1 MNLSNFLNDDVF
13 ASDEEKSI
21 LDYSL
26 INDNIINIISLNE
39 FNDVNTCY
47 PFTSIK
53 KLVNSIS
60 NNIKFEITK
69 NTTNIKTRKDKE
81 DNIRKKIKSG
91 FLKKLRNIINN
102 LLKNSGSKYTFEALP
117 LHFIEDISKK
127 SNFEVMNLTYE
138 EIFNYTYHYTY
149 QKIIN
154 DEKKELEKNI
164 ENKFDNKKELDKN
177 IEKKVDN
184 KKELDK
190 NKKNKVNNR
199 KELDKNIENNIDKKE
214 ELRQRKIKKN
224 KVALKKSD
232 KNKKTLDYLN
242 SNPIISERS
251 GWNKIKSM
259 KYIDLLRAYFNSE
272 EFDQSLDEVIKKENQ
287 NYINKYIFFAKT
299 YITYFQS
306 YNSNSTIEN
315 NSTSI
320 NFIPSNISHE
330 FNYSENILS
339 SLFLSN
345 NNVDSQDNW

>member
-1 MNLSNFLNDDVF
+1 MNLSNFLIEDVF
-13 ASDEEKSI
+13 ESDEEKSI

-26 INDNIINIISLNE
+26 INNNILNIISLNE

-47 PFTSIK
+47 PFTSK
-53 KLVNSIS
+53 KLANSTL

-69 NTTNIKTRKDKE
+69 NNNNAKKRKDKE

-91 FLKKLRNIINN
+91 FLKKLRNKINN

-117 LHFIEDISKK
+117 LHFVEDISKK
-127 SNFEVMNLTYE
+127 TNFEVMNLTYE

-154 DEKKELEKNI
+154 DEKKELEINI
-164 ENKFDNKKELDKN
+164 ENK
-177 IEKKVDN
+177 IDN

-190 NKKNKVNNR
+190 NKKNKVNNK
-199 KELDKNIENNIDKKE
+199 KELDKNIENNVDKKE

-272 EFDQSLDEVIKKENQ
+272 EFDQSLEEVIKKENQ

-339 SLFLSN
+339 SIFLSN
-345 NNVDSQDNW
+345 NNVQDNW

>member
-81 DNIRKKIKSG
+81 DDIRKKIKSG

-127 SNFEVMNLTYE
+127 TNFEVMNLTYE
-138 EIFNYTYHYTY
+138 EIFNYTYHYIY

-214 ELRQRKIKKN
+214 ELRQRKIRKN

-299 YITYFQS
+299 YIAYFQS

-320 NFIPSNISHE
+320 NFIQSNISHE
-330 FNYSENILS
+330 FNYSEKIS
-339 SLFLSN
+339 SSIFLSN
-345 NNVDSQDNW
+345 KNVDSQDNW

>member
-1 MNLSNFLNDDVF
+1 MNLSNFLIEDVF
-13 ASDEEKSI
+13 ESDEEKSI

-26 INDNIINIISLNE
+26 INNNILNIISLNE

-47 PFTSIK
+47 PFTIK
-53 KLVNSIS
+53 KLANSTL
-60 NNIKFEITK
+60 NNIKFEIIK
-69 NTTNIKTRKDKE
+69 NNNNVKKRKDKE
-81 DNIRKKIKSG
+81 DNIRKKIKSV

-102 LLKNSGSKYTFEALP
+102 LLKNSGSKYTFESLP

-127 SNFEVMNLTYE
+127 TNFEVMNLTYE

-154 DEKKELEKNI
+154 DEKKELEINI
-164 ENKFDNKKELDKN
+164 ENK
-177 IEKKVDN
+177 IDN

-190 NKKNKVNNR
+190 NKKNKVNNK
-199 KELDKNIENNIDKKE
+199 KELDKNIENNVDKKE
-214 ELRQRKIKKN
+214 ELRQHKIKKN

-272 EFDQSLDEVIKKENQ
+272 EFGQSLDEVIKKENQ

-339 SLFLSN
+339 SIFLSN

>member
-1 MNLSNFLNDDVF
+1 MNLSNFLIEDVF
-13 ASDEEKSI
+13 ESDEEKSI

-26 INDNIINIISLNE
+26 INNNILNIISLNE

-47 PFTSIK
+47 PFTSK
-53 KLVNSIS
+53 KLANSTL

-69 NTTNIKTRKDKE
+69 NNNNAKKRKDKE

-102 LLKNSGSKYTFEALP
+102 LLKNSGSKYTFESLP

-127 SNFEVMNLTYE
+127 TNFEVMNLTYE

-154 DEKKELEKNI
+154 DEKKELEINI
-164 ENKFDNKKELDKN
+164 ENK
-177 IEKKVDN
+177 IDN

-190 NKKNKVNNR
+190 NKKNKVNNK
-199 KELDKNIENNIDKKE
+199 KELDKNIENNVDKKE
-214 ELRQRKIKKN
+214 ELRQHKIKKN

-272 EFDQSLDEVIKKENQ
+272 EFEQSLDEVIKKENQ

-339 SLFLSN
+339 SIFLSN

>member
-1 MNLSNFLNDDVF
+1 MNLSNFLIEDVF
-13 ASDEEKSI
+13 ESDEEKSI

-26 INDNIINIISLNE
+26 INNNILNIISLNE

-47 PFTSIK
+47 PFTSK
-53 KLVNSIS
+53 KLANSTL

-69 NTTNIKTRKDKE
+69 NNNNAKKRKDKE

-127 SNFEVMNLTYE
+127 TNFEVMNLTYE
-138 EIFNYTYHYTY
+138 EIFNYTYHYIY

-154 DEKKELEKNI
+154 DEKKELEINI
-164 ENKFDNKKELDKN
+164 ENK
-177 IEKKVDN
+177 IDN

-190 NKKNKVNNR
+190 NKKNKVNNK
-199 KELDKNIENNIDKKE
+199 KELDKNIENNVDKKE
-214 ELRQRKIKKN
+214 ELRQHKIKKN

-339 SLFLSN
+339 SIFLSN
-345 NNVDSQDNW
+345 SLALVSDSKAAVNLSTLNA

>member
-1 MNLSNFLNDDVF
+1 MNLSNFLIEDVF
-13 ASDEEKSI
+13 ESDEEKSI

-26 INDNIINIISLNE
+26 INNNILNIISLNE

-47 PFTSIK
+47 PFTIK
-53 KLVNSIS
+53 KLANSTL
-60 NNIKFEITK
+60 NNIKFEIIK
-69 NTTNIKTRKDKE
+69 NNNNVKKRKDKE

-91 FLKKLRNIINN
+91 FLKKLRNIIN
-102 LLKNSGSKYTFEALP
+102 
-117 LHFIEDISKK
+117 ISKK
-127 SNFEVMNLTYE
+127 TNFEVMNLTYE

-177 IEKKVDN
+177 IE
-184 KKELDK
+184 
-190 NKKNKVNNR
+190 NNV
-199 KELDKNIENNIDKKE
+199 DKKE
-214 ELRQRKIKKN
+214 ELRQHKIKKN

-320 NFIPSNISHE
+320 NFIQSNISHE
-330 FNYSENILS
+330 FNYSKNIS
-339 SLFLSN
+339 SSIFLSN

>member
-1 MNLSNFLNDDVF
+1 MNLSNFLIEDVF
-13 ASDEEKSI
+13 ESDEEKSI

-26 INDNIINIISLNE
+26 INNNILNIISLNE

-47 PFTSIK
+47 PFTSK
-53 KLVNSIS
+53 KLANSTL
-60 NNIKFEITK
+60 NNIKFEIIK
-69 NTTNIKTRKDKE
+69 NNNNVKKRKDKE

-91 FLKKLRNIINN
+91 FLKKLRNKINN

-127 SNFEVMNLTYE
+127 TNFEVMNLTYE

-154 DEKKELEKNI
+154 DEKKELEINI
-164 ENKFDNKKELDKN
+164 ENK
-177 IEKKVDN
+177 IDN

-190 NKKNKVNNR
+190 NKKNKVNNK
-199 KELDKNIENNIDKKE
+199 KELDKNIENNVDKKE
-214 ELRQRKIKKN
+214 ELRQHKIKKN

-272 EFDQSLDEVIKKENQ
+272 EFDQSLEEVIKKENQ

-339 SLFLSN
+339 SIFLSN
-345 NNVDSQDNW
+345 NNVDSQDN

>member
-1 MNLSNFLNDDVF
+1 MNLSNFLIEDVF
-13 ASDEEKSI
+13 ESDEEKSI

-26 INDNIINIISLNE
+26 INNNILNIISLNE

-47 PFTSIK
+47 PFTSK
-53 KLVNSIS
+53 KLANSTL

-69 NTTNIKTRKDKE
+69 NNNNAKKRKDKE

-91 FLKKLRNIINN
+91 FLKKLRNKINN
-102 LLKNSGSKYTFEALP
+102 LLKNSGSKYTFESLP

-127 SNFEVMNLTYE
+127 TNFEVMNLTYE

-154 DEKKELEKNI
+154 DEKKELEINI
-164 ENKFDNKKELDKN
+164 ENK
-177 IEKKVDN
+177 IDN

-190 NKKNKVNNR
+190 NKKNKVNNK
-199 KELDKNIENNIDKKE
+199 KELDKNIENNVDKKE
-214 ELRQRKIKKN
+214 ELRQHKIKKN

-242 SNPIISERS
+242 SNSIISERS

-272 EFDQSLDEVIKKENQ
+272 EFEQSLDEIIKKENQ

-339 SLFLSN
+339 SIFLSN

>member
-81 DNIRKKIKSG
+81 DDIRKKIKSG

-127 SNFEVMNLTYE
+127 TNFEVMNLT
-138 EIFNYTYHYTY
+138 
-149 QKIIN
+149 
-154 DEKKELEKNI
+154 
-164 ENKFDNKKELDKN
+164 
-177 IEKKVDN
+177 
-184 KKELDK
+184 
-190 NKKNKVNNR
+190 
-199 KELDKNIENNIDKKE
+199 
-214 ELRQRKIKKN
+214 
-224 KVALKKSD
+224 
-232 KNKKTLDYLN
+232 
-242 SNPIISERS
+242 
-251 GWNKIKSM
+251 
-259 KYIDLLRAYFNSE
+259 
-272 EFDQSLDEVIKKENQ
+272 
-287 NYINKYIFFAKT
+287 
-299 YITYFQS
+299 
-306 YNSNSTIEN
+306 
-315 NSTSI
+315 
-320 NFIPSNISHE
+320 E
-330 FNYSENILS
+330 FNL
-339 SLFLSN
+339 
-345 NNVDSQDNW
+345 

>member
-1 MNLSNFLNDDVF
+1 MNLSNFLIEDVF
-13 ASDEEKSI
+13 ESDEEKSI

-47 PFTSIK
+47 PFTSK
-53 KLVNSIS
+53 KLANSAL

-69 NTTNIKTRKDKE
+69 NNNNAKKRKDKE

-102 LLKNSGSKYTFEALP
+102 LLKNSGSKYTFESLP

-127 SNFEVMNLTYE
+127 TNFEVMNLTYE

-149 QKIIN
+149 QKII
-154 DEKKELEKNI
+154 
-164 ENKFDNKKELDKN
+164 
-177 IEKKVDN
+177 
-184 KKELDK
+184 K

-214 ELRQRKIKKN
+214 ELRQRKIRKN

-272 EFDQSLDEVIKKENQ
+272 EFEQSLEEVIKKENQ

-320 NFIPSNISHE
+320 NFIQSNISHE
-330 FNYSENILS
+330 FNYSENIS
-339 SLFLSN
+339 SSIFLSN

>member
-1 MNLSNFLNDDVF
+1 MNLSNFLIEDVF
-13 ASDEEKSI
+13 ESDEEKSI

-26 INDNIINIISLNE
+26 INNNILNIISLNE

-47 PFTSIK
+47 PFTIK
-53 KLVNSIS
+53 KLANSTL

-69 NTTNIKTRKDKE
+69 NNNNAKKRKDKE
-81 DNIRKKIKSG
+81 DNIRKKIKSV

-102 LLKNSGSKYTFEALP
+102 LLKTSGSKYTFEALP
-117 LHFIEDISKK
+117 LHFVEDISKK
-127 SNFEVMNLTYE
+127 TNFEVMNLTYE

-154 DEKKELEKNI
+154 DEKKELEINI
-164 ENKFDNKKELDKN
+164 ENK
-177 IEKKVDN
+177 IDN

-190 NKKNKVNNR
+190 NKKNKVNNK
-199 KELDKNIENNIDKKE
+199 KELDKNIENNVDKKE
-214 ELRQRKIKKN
+214 ELRQHKIKKN

-320 NFIPSNISHE
+320 NFIQSNISHE
-330 FNYSENILS
+330 FNYSENIS
-339 SLFLSN
+339 SSIFLSN
-345 NNVDSQDNW
+345 NNVNLQDNW

>member
-1 MNLSNFLNDDVF
+1 MNLSNFLIEDVF
-13 ASDEEKSI
+13 ESDEEKSI

-26 INDNIINIISLNE
+26 INNNILNIISLNE

-47 PFTSIK
+47 PFTSK
-53 KLVNSIS
+53 KLANSTL

-69 NTTNIKTRKDKE
+69 NNNNAKKRKDKE

-91 FLKKLRNIINN
+91 FLKKLRNKINN

-127 SNFEVMNLTYE
+127 TNFEVMNLTYE

-154 DEKKELEKNI
+154 DEKKELEINI
-164 ENKFDNKKELDKN
+164 ENKIDNKKELDKN
-177 IEKKVDN
+177 KKKKVDF

-190 NKKNKVNNR
+190 NKKNKVNNK
-199 KELDKNIENNIDKKE
+199 KELDKNIENNVDKKE
-214 ELRQRKIKKN
+214 ELRQHKIKKN

-272 EFDQSLDEVIKKENQ
+272 EFGQSLDEVIKKENQ

-339 SLFLSN
+339 SIFLSN

>member
-1 MNLSNFLNDDVF
+1 MNLSNFLIEDVF
-13 ASDEEKSI
+13 ESDEEKSI

-26 INDNIINIISLNE
+26 INNNILNIISLNE

-47 PFTSIK
+47 PFTSK
-53 KLVNSIS
+53 KLANSTL

-69 NTTNIKTRKDKE
+69 NNNNAKKRKDKE

-102 LLKNSGSKYTFEALP
+102 LLKNSGSKYTFESLP

-127 SNFEVMNLTYE
+127 TNFEVMNLTYE

-154 DEKKELEKNI
+154 DEKKELEINI
-164 ENKFDNKKELDKN
+164 ENKIDNKKELDKN
-177 IEKKVDN
+177 IE
-184 KKELDK
+184 
-190 NKKNKVNNR
+190 NNV
-199 KELDKNIENNIDKKE
+199 DKKE
-214 ELRQRKIKKN
+214 ELRQHKIKKN

-272 EFDQSLDEVIKKENQ
+272 EFDQSLDEVIKKENK

-339 SLFLSN
+339 SIFLSN
-345 NNVDSQDNW
+345 NNVDSQDN